1 MLLAATSCL
10 QQSDTNNLTSQPC
23 QAQKN
28 PTLQT
33 CLPSRHFTNFP
44 SAPILY
50 STSASPRGPPRPSR
64 IMSSSALWSAALSS
78 GPEAL
83 DGRVL
88 RHLWHCTQAWHRR
101 VTDVTDAHRCAPGLP
116 RNDATHVSRHT
127 RSGPP
132 APQHINEAWA
142 LCTCSTAHAHT
153 PQNHGH
159 VSVSSPLSLEA
170 ERPSPPGPYTVST
183 PSIPRHRFRTPQF
196 SMQKHLR
203 RTLRTSNRRREA
215 GGRRRR
221 HRRRLRILLLQ
232 SPGRGERR
240 PSKVSAETQSYS

>member
-1 MLLAATSCL
+1 MLLATTSCL

-170 ERPSPPGPYTVST
+170 ERPSPGPL
-183 PSIPRHRFRTPQF
+183 HCL
-196 SMQKHLR
+196 H
-203 RTLRTSNRRREA
+203 TLNPETQISHTSVFDA
-215 GGRRRR
+215 KTFAP
-221 HRRRLRILLLQ
+221 HSAHVQ
-232 SPGRGERR
+232 SPSRGGG
-240 PSKVSAETQSYS
+240 PPPPPPPPPPYPPPAEPRTR